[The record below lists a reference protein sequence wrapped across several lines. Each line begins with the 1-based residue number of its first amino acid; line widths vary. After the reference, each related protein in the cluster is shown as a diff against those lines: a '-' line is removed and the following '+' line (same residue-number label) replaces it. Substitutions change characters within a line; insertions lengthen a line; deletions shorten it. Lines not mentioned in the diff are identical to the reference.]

1 MDLECYYYSKK
12 LVHVKF
18 ESCQK
23 IQKSRKNVLKFAK
36 LRYLL
41 NNISLRYNKGGE
53 YRKWYGNIDCGD
65 KWHDAFFSVNRGI
78 SNA

>member
-1 MDLECYYYSKK
+1 MDFECYYYSKK

-36 LRYLL
+36 ITISVKQYL
-41 NNISLRYNKGGE
+41 IYDKDGTFA
-53 YRKWYGNIDCGD
+53 GD
-65 KWHDAFFSVNRGI
+65 LY
-78 SNA
+78 